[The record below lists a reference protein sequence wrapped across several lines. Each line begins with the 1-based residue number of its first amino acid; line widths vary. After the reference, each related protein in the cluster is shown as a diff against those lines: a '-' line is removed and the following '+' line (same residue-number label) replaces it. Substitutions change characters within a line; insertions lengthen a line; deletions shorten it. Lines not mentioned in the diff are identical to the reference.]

1 MEDELD
7 SIATG
12 TEDGTDWLNGFYF
25 GNAEANEHKAA
36 SIARHGG
43 LKSLIDVNLEAI
55 DARKVNSLKLYT
67 DSEGREVFV
76 RVGRYG
82 PYIERAIGTNED
94 GSVEYQRANLSET
107 VTPDGLNEQ
116 LAEKLFATSQ
126 GGRQLGEN
134 PENGRMVVAKEGR
147 FGPYVTE
154 VVRDDERE
162 KAEAE
167 ALELSLIHI

>member
-1 MEDELD
+1 
-7 SIATG
+7 
-12 TEDGTDWLNGFYF
+12 FYF

-116 LAEKLFATSQ
+116 LAEKLF
-126 GGRQLGEN
+126 
-134 PENGRMVVAKEGR
+134 
-147 FGPYVTE
+147 
-154 VVRDDERE
+154 
-162 KAEAE
+162 
-167 ALELSLIHI
+167 